1 MISSIMLS
9 NFVKKATVSA
19 FSTPFATRTAMSSS
33 SALLTSSLKT
43 SNFDIL
49 KSFQTTS
56 TAQRSIFLAP
66 RISKEF
72 KKIRT
77 TTTSLRFQVN
87 DANQNSAANNN
98 DDGKSSTGSVY
109 PSFHAAAYSLPPFPS
124 TIPTSK
130 LKKNQRI
137 VTFGDVHGD
146 INALVNF
153 LVTAKIMDPKSTSS
167 HPIWNGGDTI
177 CVQCG
182 DILDRGDDELAC
194 LRLLTSLSRQAED
207 QGGALVMCYGNHE
220 ALNAVG
226 LFQYANPGGNEEFE
240 KFLGKN
246 MDQDWNSERWRLQF
260 AGNQPA
266 RWAAFEPGGL
276 LAQQMLANMKVA
288 VVVGKTVFVHAGLTK
303 EHLQEYESIEAMN
316 MEAMKWI
323 TRSQHGPNNNLGEYA
338 KIEQVVEAAESR
350 ARAHSSTMPN
360 CLGGGIGS
368 PSPVWMRDY
377 SQPHDAPPS
386 NPLAQKMINEAL
398 EYLSSSIDPE
408 GNFKVERMV
417 MGHTPQMHI
426 NAALQGKAWRVD
438 VGASRGVMSGI
449 PEVLEIIHGGE
460 DEEDVISILSMNS
473 GDKPIAAKER
483 YLMEM
488 PF

>member
-1 MISSIMLS
+1 
-9 NFVKKATVSA
+9 
-19 FSTPFATRTAMSSS
+19 
-33 SALLTSSLKT
+33 
-43 SNFDIL
+43 
-49 KSFQTTS
+49 
-56 TAQRSIFLAP
+56 
-66 RISKEF
+66 
-72 KKIRT
+72 
-77 TTTSLRFQVN
+77 
-87 DANQNSAANNN
+87 
-98 DDGKSSTGSVY
+98 
-109 PSFHAAAYSLPPFPS
+109 
-124 TIPTSK
+124 
-130 LKKNQRI
+130 
-137 VTFGDVHGD
+137 
-146 INALVNF
+146 
-153 LVTAKIMDPKSTSS
+153 
-167 HPIWNGGDTI
+167 
-177 CVQCG
+177 
-182 DILDRGDDELAC
+182 
-194 LRLLTSLSRQAED
+194 
-207 QGGALVMCYGNHE
+207 
-220 ALNAVG
+220 
-226 LFQYANPGGNEEFE
+226 
-240 KFLGKN
+240 
-246 MDQDWNSERWRLQF
+246 
-260 AGNQPA
+260 
-266 RWAAFEPGGL
+266 
-276 LAQQMLANMKVA
+276 
-288 VVVGKTVFVHAGLTK
+288 
-303 EHLQEYESIEAMN
+303 
-316 MEAMKWI
+316 MKWI